1 MNILDAEVVATG
13 TAIRAWPHAV
23 ALLLAH
29 VSHRVRLLVVI
40 DDEVGAVAVWGSVV
54 TEASVA
60 ERTAAV
66 AVGSS
71 VVVMEERVG
80 HSFMICMWWVDL

>member
-1 MNILDAEVVATG
+1 LDILDGEGVATG

-29 VSHRVRLLVVI
+29 VSHRVRMLVVI
-40 DDEVGAVAVWGSVV
+40 GNEVGAVAVWGSVV
-54 TEASVA
+54 AEASVA
-60 ERTAAV
+60 ERTSAI

-71 VVVMEERVG
+71 VVVMEERIG